1 MCFGTI
7 LNWKPYNNTTPKKKS
22 DKIMKLSINT
32 NFVPT
37 IMSESET
44 WKESGAII
52 YIAITVLVFV
62 FLVLI
67 AVWAMTRRLR
77 RTYSPVEINK
87 EDSVELVNNAE
98 EKEFSIEDS
107 GSEED
112 IDLYSDKL
120 EDDGPLEA
128 V

>member
-1 MCFGTI
+1 MF
-7 LNWKPYNNTTPKKKS
+7 LTT
-22 DKIMKLSINT
+22 
-32 NFVPT
+32 
-37 IMSESET
+37 MSESET

-67 AVWAMTRRLR
+67 AVWAMTRNLR
-77 RTYSPVEINK
+77 RTYSPVEINQ
-87 EDSVELVNNAE
+87 EGDSVELVNNAE
-98 EKEFSIEDS
+98 EKQFSIEDS

>member
-1 MCFGTI
+1 
-7 LNWKPYNNTTPKKKS
+7 
-22 DKIMKLSINT
+22 MKRSINAKY
-32 NFVPT
+32 VPT

-44 WKESGAII
+44 WKESGAIV

-67 AVWAMTRRLR
+67 GVWVMTRRKK
-77 RTYSPVEINK
+77 YSPVINK
-87 EDSVELVNNAE
+87 DDSVELVNNAE
-98 EKEFSIEDS
+98 EKHFSIEDS

-120 EDDGPLEA
+120 EDDDVQLEA